1 MIVNTR
7 MPCEL
12 EVGFRF
18 VPVGGC
24 LLPIGIEPVVAQRA
38 RKGFS
43 VMEGQLAKETK
54 DVASGE
60 KKSMVQFKGRMKR
73 FGNVTAVEKMDFE
86 IQEGSLVT
94 LLGPSG
100 CGKTTL
106 LRMVAGLEEPT
117 EGDILINGKRVNDTP
132 IHKRNLGM
140 IFQNYA
146 LFPHKTIF
154 ENVAFGLRYRA
165 VPKAEIREK
174 VTRALEM
181 VRLPG
186 VENRMPSQLS
196 GGQQQR
202 IAMARAIVIEPD
214 VLLMDE
220 PLSALDENLREAMRR
235 EVGNLQQMLGV
246 TTIFVTHDQREA
258 LSMSDKILVMK
269 AGRKQQEG
277 RPEEVYNEPA
287 NHFVADFLGHSNFL
301 PGDVVDVESDHV
313 RVKIE
318 TGEVLYA
325 SNTNGFSKGDRVEM
339 IVRAQRFDAFTEG
352 EFAPVEGMNHF
363 TGRIKDR
370 SYMGGEVSY
379 FIELGDGREIHV
391 ISMMRTRIYDVGE
404 TVNVQVA
411 PHHCHLIPLES

>member
-1 MIVNTR
+1 MASE
-7 MPCEL
+7 MKQ
-12 EVGFRF
+12 
-18 VPVGGC
+18 
-24 LLPIGIEPVVAQRA
+24 PI
-38 RKGFS
+38 
-43 VMEGQLAKETK
+43 
-54 DVASGE
+54 
-60 KKSMVQFKGRMKR
+60 VQFKGILKR
-73 FGNVTAVEKMDFE
+73 FGNVIAVEKMDFDIE
-86 IQEGSLVT
+86 EGSLVT

-106 LRMVAGLEEPT
+106 LRMVAGLEVPT
-117 EGDILINGKRVNDTP
+117 EGDIFIKGVRINDTP

-154 ENVAFGLRYRA
+154 DNVAFGLKYRD
-165 VPKAEIREK
+165 VPKEKIKEK

-220 PLSALDENLREAMRR
+220 PLSALDENLREEMRR
-235 EVGNLQQMLGV
+235 EVDNLQHILGV

-269 AGRKQQEG
+269 DGRKQQEG
-277 RPEEVYNEPA
+277 DPESVYNEPV
-287 NHFVADFLGHSNFL
+287 NHFVADFLGHSNFIQ
-301 PGDVVDVESDHV
+301 GEVVDVDDHRV
-313 RVKIE
+313 NVKIE
-318 TGEVLYA
+318 TGDILFAE
-325 SNTNGFSKGDRVEM
+325 NKGGFSKGDPVEM
-339 IVRAQRFDAFTEG
+339 IVRAQRFDAFPKD
-352 EFAPVEGMNHF
+352 EFKPVAGMNHF
-363 TGRIKDR
+363 QGRIKDR

-379 FIELGDGREIHV
+379 FIELGAGREIHV
-391 ISMMRTRIYDVGE
+391 ISMMRTRIYDTGE
-404 TVNVQVA
+404 EVSVQVA
-411 PHHCHLIPLES
+411 PHHCHLIPRE

>member
-1 MIVNTR
+1 MAIDKKQ
-7 MPCEL
+7 
-12 EVGFRF
+12 
-18 VPVGGC
+18 
-24 LLPIGIEPVVAQRA
+24 PI
-38 RKGFS
+38 
-43 VMEGQLAKETK
+43 
-54 DVASGE
+54 
-60 KKSMVQFKGRMKR
+60 VQFKGILKR
-73 FGNVTAVEKMDFE
+73 FGSVVAVEKMDFDIE
-86 IQEGSLVT
+86 EGSLVT

-117 EGDILINGKRVNDTP
+117 EGDIFIKGVRINDTP

-140 IFQNYA
+140 VFQNYA

-154 ENVAFGLRYRA
+154 DNVAFGLKYRD
-165 VPKAEIREK
+165 VPKEEIKEK

-220 PLSALDENLREAMRR
+220 PLSALDENLREEMRR
-235 EVGNLQQMLGV
+235 EVDNLQQMLGV

-269 AGRKQQEG
+269 DGRKQQEG
-277 RPEEVYNEPA
+277 APEAVYNEPV
-287 NHFVADFLGHSNFL
+287 NHFVADFLGHSNFIQ
-301 PGDVVDVESDHV
+301 GEVTDIDDHHIN
-313 RVKIE
+313 VKIE
-318 TGEVLYA
+318 TGDVLYA
-325 SNTNGFSKGDRVEM
+325 VNKGGFYKGDQVEM
-339 IVRAQRFDAFTEG
+339 IVRAQRFDAFPKD
-352 EFAPVEGMNHF
+352 EFKPMEGMNHF
-363 TGRIKDR
+363 QGRIKDR

-379 FIELGDGREIHV
+379 FIELGADREIHV
-391 ISMMRTRIYDVGE
+391 ISMMRTRIYNNGE
-404 TVNVQVA
+404 EVSVQVS
-411 PHHCHLIPLES
+411 PHHCHLIPKE

>member
-1 MIVNTR
+1 MTNGSKQ
-7 MPCEL
+7 P
-12 EVGFRF
+12 
-18 VPVGGC
+18 
-24 LLPIGIEPVVAQRA
+24 
-38 RKGFS
+38 
-43 VMEGQLAKETK
+43 
-54 DVASGE
+54 
-60 KKSMVQFKGRMKR
+60 MVQFKGIYKR
-73 FGNVTAVEKMDFE
+73 FGKVVAVEKMDFDIE
-86 IQEGSLVT
+86 EGSLVT

-117 EGDILINGKRVNDTP
+117 EGDIFIKGARINDTP

-154 ENVAFGLRYRA
+154 DNVAFGLKYRS
-165 VPKAEIREK
+165 VSKEQIREK
-174 VTRALEM
+174 VTQALEM

-220 PLSALDENLREAMRR
+220 PLSALDENLREEMRR
-235 EVGNLQQMLGV
+235 EVDNLQQVLGV

-269 AGRKQQEG
+269 DGSKQQEG
-277 RPEEVYNEPA
+277 HPEAVYNEPA
-287 NHFVADFLGHSNFL
+287 NHFVADFLGHSNFIA
-301 PGDVVDVESDHV
+301 GEVIDIDSDHIT
-313 RVKIE
+313 VKIE
-318 TGEVLYA
+318 TGDVLIA
-325 SNTNGFSKGDRVEM
+325 KNRGGFSTGDAVEM
-339 IVRAQRFDAFTEG
+339 IVRAQRFDAFLKDDFTPQEG
-352 EFAPVEGMNHF
+352 INSFQ
-363 TGRIKDR
+363 GRIKDR

-379 FIELGDGREIHV
+379 FIELGTEREIHV
-391 ISMMRTRIYDVGE
+391 ISLMRTRIYNIGE
-404 TVNVQVA
+404 EVSVQVS
-411 PHHCHLIPLES
+411 PHHCHLIPLE

>member
-1 MIVNTR
+1 LT
-7 MPCEL
+7 
-12 EVGFRF
+12 
-18 VPVGGC
+18 
-24 LLPIGIEPVVAQRA
+24 
-38 RKGFS
+38 
-43 VMEGQLAKETK
+43 
-54 DVASGE
+54 SGN
-60 KKSMVQFKGRMKR
+60 KQPMVQFKGIFKR
-73 FGNVTAVEKMDFE
+73 FGNVVAVEKMDFDIE
-86 IQEGSLVT
+86 AGSLVT

-117 EGDILINGKRVNDTP
+117 EGDIFIKGARINDTP

-154 ENVAFGLRYRA
+154 DNVAFGLKYRS
-165 VPKAEIREK
+165 VSKEQIREK

-220 PLSALDENLREAMRR
+220 PLSALDENLREEMRR
-235 EVGNLQQMLGV
+235 EVDNLQQMLGV

-269 AGRKQQEG
+269 DGSKQQEG
-277 RPEEVYNEPA
+277 HPETVYNEPA
-287 NHFVADFLGHSNFL
+287 NHFVADFLGHSNFIQ
-301 PGDVVDVESDHV
+301 GEVIGIDSDHIT
-313 RVKIE
+313 VKIE
-318 TGEVLYA
+318 TGDVLVA
-325 SNTNGFSKGDRVEM
+325 KNRGGFSTGDRVEM
-339 IVRAQRFDAFTEG
+339 IVRAQRFDAFRKDGFT
-352 EFAPVEGMNHF
+352 PQEGMNSF
-363 TGRIKDR
+363 QGRIKDR

-379 FIELGDGREIHV
+379 FIELGTEREIHV
-391 ISMMRTRIYDVGE
+391 ISLMRTRIYNIGE
-404 TVNVQVA
+404 EVSVQVS
-411 PHHCHLIPLES
+411 PHHCHLIPLE

>member
-1 MIVNTR
+1 MANGNKKPMV
-7 MPCEL
+7 E
-12 EVGFRF
+12 FR
-18 VPVGGC
+18 
-24 LLPIGIEPVVAQRA
+24 GI
-38 RKGFS
+38 
-43 VMEGQLAKETK
+43 
-54 DVASGE
+54 
-60 KKSMVQFKGRMKR
+60 MKR
-73 FGNVTAVEKMDFE
+73 YGKVTAVQKMDFVIE
-86 IQEGSLVT
+86 EGSLVT

-117 EGDILINGKRVNDTP
+117 EGDILIKGKKINDTP

-154 ENVAFGLRYRA
+154 ENVAFGLKYRS
-165 VPKAEIREK
+165 VPKAEVEQK
-174 VTRALEM
+174 VKQALEM

-220 PLSALDENLREAMRR
+220 PLSALDENLREEMRR
-235 EVGNLQQMLGV
+235 EVDNLQQMLGV

-269 AGRKQQEG
+269 DGRKQQEG
-277 RPEEVYNEPA
+277 KPQEVYNEPA

-301 PGDVVDVESDHV
+301 AGKVLDIKEETVKVEL
-313 RVKIE
+313 E
-318 TGEVLYA
+318 TGEVLLA
-325 SNTNGFSKGDRVEM
+325 QNKGGFSPEDRVEI
-339 IVRAQRFDAFTEG
+339 IVRAQRFEVFSED
-352 EFAPVEGMNHF
+352 EFDQVTGMNRFRGH
-363 TGRIKDR
+363 IKDR

-379 FIELGDGREIHV
+379 FIELGDGREIHA
-391 ISMMRTRIYDVGE
+391 ISMMRTRIFSIGE
-404 TVNVQVA
+404 MVNVQVA
-411 PHHCHLIPLES
+411 PQHCHLIVRE

>member
-1 MIVNTR
+1 LATDKKQ
-7 MPCEL
+7 
-12 EVGFRF
+12 
-18 VPVGGC
+18 
-24 LLPIGIEPVVAQRA
+24 PI
-38 RKGFS
+38 
-43 VMEGQLAKETK
+43 
-54 DVASGE
+54 
-60 KKSMVQFKGRMKR
+60 VQFKGILKR
-73 FGNVTAVEKMDFE
+73 FDNVVAVEKMDFDIE
-86 IQEGSLVT
+86 EGSLVT

-117 EGDILINGKRVNDTP
+117 DGDIFIKGVRINDMP

-154 ENVAFGLRYRA
+154 DNVAFGLKYRA
-165 VPKAEIREK
+165 VPKQEINQK
-174 VTRALEM
+174 VKRALEM

-220 PLSALDENLREAMRR
+220 PLSALDENLREEMRR
-235 EVGNLQQMLGV
+235 EVNNLQQMLGV

-269 AGRKQQEG
+269 DGQKQQEG
-277 RPEEVYNEPA
+277 PPEAVYNEPV
-287 NHFVADFLGHSNFL
+287 NHFVADFLGHSNFVQ
-301 PGDVVDVESDHV
+301 GEVVDIDDHNV
-313 RVKIE
+313 NVKIE
-318 TGEVLYA
+318 TDDVLFA
-325 SNTNGFSKGDRVEM
+325 ENKGRFSKGDKVEI
-339 IVRAQRFDAFTEG
+339 IVRAQRFDAFPKD
-352 EFAPVEGMNHF
+352 EFKPKEGMNHF
-363 TGRIKDR
+363 QGRIKDR

-379 FIELGDGREIHV
+379 FIELGADREIHV
-391 ISMMRTRIYDVGE
+391 ISLMRTRIYKVGE
-404 TVNVQVA
+404 EVSVQVA
-411 PHHCHLIPLES
+411 PHHCHLIPMQ

>member
-1 MIVNTR
+1 
-7 MPCEL
+7 
-12 EVGFRF
+12 
-18 VPVGGC
+18 
-24 LLPIGIEPVVAQRA
+24 VAT
-38 RKGFS
+38 G
-43 VMEGQLAKETK
+43 
-54 DVASGE
+54 
-60 KKSMVQFKGRMKR
+60 KKPPMVQFKGIMKR
-73 FGNVTAVEKMDFE
+73 YGKVVAVEKMDFDIE
-86 IQEGSLVT
+86 EGSLVT

-106 LRMVAGLEEPT
+106 LRMVAGLEAPT
-117 EGDILINGKRVNDTP
+117 EGDIFIKGERINDTP

-154 ENVAFGLRYRA
+154 DNVAFGLKYRN
-165 VPKAEIREK
+165 VSKEEIREK

-235 EVGNLQQMLGV
+235 EVDNLQRMLGV

-277 RPEEVYNEPA
+277 DPESVYNEPT
-287 NHFVADFLGHSNFL
+287 NHFVADFLGHSNFIA
-301 PGDVVDVESDHV
+301 GEVVGVDDGHV
-313 RVKIE
+313 SVRIE
-318 TGEVLYA
+318 TGDILLAE
-325 SNTNGFSKGDRVEM
+325 NKGGFSKGNRVEM
-339 IVRAQRFDAFTEG
+339 IVRAQRFDAFPKE
-352 EFAPVEGMNHF
+352 EFQPVEGLNHF
-363 TGRIKDR
+363 EGRIKDR

-379 FIELGDGREIHV
+379 FIELGTDREIHI
-391 ISMMRTRIYDVGE
+391 ISMMRTRLYEIGE
-404 TVNVQVA
+404 AVSIQVA
-411 PHHCHLIPLES
+411 PHHCHLIPLE